1 MATSEELLSD
11 LLAVAQEQLRWQRAS
26 VLPDVRKTIETTLST
41 SQLRRAFEM
50 CDGATASGD
59 VAKAVGTSPQSMS
72 GWTRRWRDLGIAY
85 EVEGRRVKHLTSLS
99 ALGIPVEIDGASD
112 APRGHG
118 RSGEDT
124 RR

>member
-1 MATSEELLSD
+1 MATSEELLSE

-26 VLPDVRKTIETTLST
+26 VLPEVRKTIERTLST

-59 VAKAVGTSPQSMS
+59 IATAVGTSPQSMS

-99 ALGIPVEIDGASD
+99 ALGVPVEIDGAGD
-112 APRGHG
+112 ASPGRG
-118 RSGEDT
+118 RSGEST